1 VVAKL
6 VYDERGFTYTIHV
19 AGCGELRR
27 GGRLRAW
34 REDDGGLLVLLTV
47 RGSNLD
53 DEAGVVADQ
62 VRLQFVGERVDVVAY
77 EPSWWGDDCTY
88 LRAVAGTSWE
98 PLDPKVLCDRVGPS
112 FVIDDEADTSP
123 GYGGP

>member
-1 VVAKL
+1 MVAKL
-6 VYDERGFTYTIHV
+6 VYDTPDFTYTIHV

-34 REDDGGLLVLLTV
+34 REDDGGLLALLTV
-47 RGSNLD
+47 AGSDLD

-62 VRLQFVGERVDVVAY
+62 VRLQLVGERVDVVAY
-77 EPSWWGDDCTY
+77 EPSWWGDGCTY
-88 LRAVAGTSWE
+88 LRAVAGTRWE

>member
-1 VVAKL
+1 VH
-6 VYDERGFTYTIHV
+6 DEHHFTYTIHV
-19 AGCGELRR
+19 AGCGEMHR
-27 GGRLRAW
+27 GGHLRAW

-47 RGSNLD
+47 GGSDLD

-62 VRLQFVGERVDVVAY
+62 VRLRFVGERVDVVAY
-77 EPSWWGDDCTY
+77 EPSWWGDDCAY
-88 LRAVAGTSWE
+88 LRAVGTSWE
-98 PLDPKVLCDRVGPS
+98 VLDPKVLCDRIGPS